1 MRRKRFIILLF
12 TCCFYSLLISAQQIQ
27 LKGQIFDVDD
37 ERIPVP
43 ACIVVNMRTQQGM
56 LADESGMFTIN
67 VYKSD
72 TLAFRNIGYQL
83 KFVHLKD
90 SIIVP
95 GFKLNVKLKKQAYM
109 VQEVMI
115 MSQRGLNSIENDV
128 QKLGYDESKYKLQGI
143 DAIQSPITA
152 LYQAFSRKERSRR
165 EVAFML
171 NEDERRTLLR
181 ELLHYYISAGYIYL
195 PADEYD
201 HFINYCGI
209 NEAQLKTLTQYEMA
223 VYVKRKLELYNQR
236 RN

>member
-1 MRRKRFIILLF
+1 MRNKCFFILLF
-12 TCCFYSLLISAQQIQ
+12 YCCFYATLINAQQFQ
-27 LKGQIFDVDD
+27 LKGQIFDEED

-67 VYKSD
+67 VNKSD
-72 TLAFRNIGYQL
+72 TLAMRNIGYQL
-83 KFVHLKD
+83 KFVYLKD
-90 SIIVP
+90 SLMVP
-95 GFKLNVKLKKQAYM
+95 GYKLIVKLKKQSYL
-109 VQEVMI
+109 VSEVMI
-115 MSQRGLNSIENDV
+115 MPKRGLDAIEKDAK
-128 QKLGYDESKYKLQGI
+128 KLGYDESQYKLQGI

-171 NEDERRTLLR
+171 NEDERRTLLK
-181 ELLHYYISAGYIYL
+181 ELLYYYVSAGYISL

-201 HFINYCGI
+201 RFINYCRI

-223 VYVKRKLELYNQR
+223 VYVKRKLELYNES